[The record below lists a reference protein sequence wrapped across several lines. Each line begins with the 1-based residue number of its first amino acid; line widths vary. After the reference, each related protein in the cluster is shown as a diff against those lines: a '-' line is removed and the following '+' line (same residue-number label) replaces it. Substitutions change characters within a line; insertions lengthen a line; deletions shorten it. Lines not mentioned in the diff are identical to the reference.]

1 MPKEQKVYGRY
12 ILEFVAE
19 DIRNQNGVGIHQH
32 GEINVTTPKEIR
44 QAIQSILNNIYKNL
58 PLLMMN
64 ISDEEKGR
72 PQ

>member
-19 DIRNQNGVGIHQH
+19 DIHNQNGVGIHQH
-32 GEINVTTPKEIR
+32 GEINATTPKEIR

-58 PLLMMN
+58 PLLMMS

-72 PQ
+72 RQ

>member
-12 ILEFVAE
+12 ILEFVAD
-19 DIRNQNGVGIHQH
+19 DINGQSGVGIHQK
-32 GEINVTTPKEIR
+32 GEIDERAPKEI
-44 QAIQSILNNIYKNL
+44 QAAVKRILTAMQENTL
-58 PLLMMN
+58 LLMMN